1 MAEAGVTP
9 TNNPEIGKIVITVN
23 EKDFEIVCSTS
34 LTALE
39 VFHIMVAAV
48 NDLAQRDLE
57 SEETRH

>member
-1 MAEAGVTP
+1 MAEAGATP

-34 LTALE
+34 LTAIE
-39 VFHIMVAAV
+39 VFQIMVAAV